1 MPPVAVLAM
10 VESGNS
16 PEAARKPLHPFF
28 APNRQPAPTAS
39 IEPPT
44 VPHQPDATE
53 DTLMSIDEPAEPK
66 AEDDTLEKTAGR
78 RSKRR
83 KVSPGLE
90 DDEEPKKPKTRKRA
104 KPNVGAGLLNHF
116 VRLGKAK
123 GDDTVQEEEDE
134 TIAQQDEELPAQQA
148 ELPQPDAI
156 GVEGH
161 AQVENTIPAPAHDVS
176 GIIRNLVDVNIRSS
190 PPPPAV
196 NVEPPKP
203 TKLLRFN
210 PKTGTI
216 GSPPKPKQP
225 EPTEETAPTTKKR
238 IQPSRVKKPECKI
251 VTIKY
256 SSESDDETRTR
267 VGEKIEVILKAPKQ
281 PQTVNQRNQKSAD
294 SKKPPASKP
303 ASSKSTHP
311 FFSGK
316 AKGTPAAPPDVE
328 PKNDKPSEPSQK
340 VFMSTPCSPKKPR
353 ATAFTGRM
361 PQFGFNKNNV
371 PLKFPGAKP
380 PAWPWKAMVHVRGEE
395 DVPMLQDI
403 ELPFPSRKS
412 KGQSVKVDQ
421 GESIVNL
428 AKNSIGVESVKQAL
442 RDFNTDDFIPPPPEL
457 RLPTKHFESGKRLQQ
472 RILPEL
478 RTFKPTKATGQLKA
492 PPQLARLYDS
502 VSSSLS
508 AFDQCQCETSN
519 WAQKYGPVNA
529 YEVLQP
535 GNEVFL
541 LRDWLHALK
550 VKSVETGSVDPDKP
564 KKGKAVGPGRKK
576 RRKKLDDF
584 IVYSDDEFVVDSD
597 SDDGIDCTP
606 SGFRGITRK
615 TVVKS
620 TDLSEKDA
628 SKIANT
634 LILSGPH
641 GCGKT
646 AAVYA
651 VAKELDFEVFE
662 INSSSRRSG
671 KDVLEKIGDM
681 TRNHLVQQHQ
691 SSVDKAGD
699 DEEDATA
706 EEVKSGK
713 QATMNAFFRPK
724 TTAAKSK
731 KPTKP
736 PPTSAPKETKKDSG
750 KAQRQSL
757 ILLEEVDILYEE
769 DKQFWATIVTLI
781 AQAKRP
787 FVMTCNDETLLPLHT
802 LNLHG
807 IFRLSPPPT
816 EFAVD
821 RLLLIAANE
830 GHALTRQAV
839 ASLYESRGHD
849 LRATMTDLQYWCQI
863 GVGDR
868 KGGFD
873 WYYPRWPRGCDR
885 DENGDVVRVVSQST
899 YLTGMNWLGRDTVL
913 GKATD
918 RRQVEEEILE
928 QAWDSWGLDM
938 GSWQDSVELESWA
951 EGMPSSGAGK
961 LEALEAFEDLADA
974 LSAADLCSSR
984 SFGTL
989 NEVRDF
995 NSNPIV
1001 FVLTVRS
1008 QEPLDATLPELPAKA
1023 RDDFILGLTPLDS
1036 PLLTLHDSLTTTL
1049 PTTIESLSRSVLR
1062 SRTSSLTQQP
1072 TPTDTLQPLT
1082 ESSALNLITKS
1093 FTDLSLSSPSQ
1104 PAIKRIDLAFAFD
1117 PIATSSDS
1125 SSATYLDPSV
1135 FDRTTSLIT
1144 LDVAPYVRSIVAYE
1158 SNLQKRRMKMSSLLS
1173 ISDGADA
1180 SGGTGTTNAGGATG
1194 TKRMRTTRA
1203 ALSALEGGERS
1214 VKRKERW
1221 FRAEL
1226 NPFLVE
1232 KTGGRGWTDLTLRY
1246 LEENAAAAAA
1256 AAAAG
1261 AGGGAG
1267 HQQDEEMKM
1276 AGDNISE
1283 ASEVSVPWEAQGR
1296 FQEQQAQRQQQVMSD
1311 LNAGPVP
1318 GQQIEVL
1325 LKQKPKRGRP
1335 RKNMAK
1341 VVEGDEAEA
1350 DLGQVQHQP
1359 AQGGLA
1365 GLVQGA
1371 GAGPVQG
1378 AEASAGDGRQ
1388 GVDALAGTA
1397 EAPPGEPVSR
1407 QQHQSD
1413 ADGDVSMTQ

>member
-1 MPPVAVLAM
+1 MTPVAVLAM
-10 VESGNS
+10 VENGN
-16 PEAARKPLHPFF
+16 PPRKPLHPFF
-28 APNRQPAPTAS
+28 MPNRQSAPTTS
-39 IEPPT
+39 TETPT
-44 VPHQPDATE
+44 VPDQPDVTE
-53 DTLMSIDEPAEPK
+53 DSYMSIDEPAEPK
-66 AEDDTLEKTAGR
+66 VEHDTLEKAAGR

-83 KVSPGLE
+83 KVSPELE
-90 DDEEPKKPKTRKRA
+90 DDQESKKPKTRKRT
-104 KPNVGAGLLNHF
+104 KPIVGPGIANHF
-116 VRLGKAK
+116 IRLGKTK
-123 GDDTVQEEEDE
+123 DDDAGQEERDITTTQQEEEP
-134 TIAQQDEELPAQQA
+134 QLQDA
-148 ELPQPDAI
+148 ELPQQDTI
-156 GVEGH
+156 GMEGH
-161 AQVENTIPAPAHDVS
+161 VQVENTIPAPAHDVG

-225 EPTEETAPTTKKR
+225 EPPEETPTTTKR
-238 IQPSRVKKPECKI
+238 RVQPSRARKPESKL

-256 SSESDDETRTR
+256 SSESDEETRTR
-267 VGEKIEVILKAPKQ
+267 VGEKIEAILKAPKQ
-281 PQTVNQRNQKSAD
+281 PQTANQGNKKSAET
-294 SKKPPASKP
+294 KKPPASKP
-303 ASSKSTHP
+303 ADSKSTHP

-316 AKGTPAAPPDVE
+316 AKGPSAAPPAAE

-353 ATAFTGRM
+353 APAFTGRM
-361 PQFGFNKNNV
+361 PQFGFNKNA

-380 PAWPWKAMVHVRGEE
+380 PAWPWKDMVHVRGAE
-395 DVPMLQDI
+395 DVSMLQDI
-403 ELPFPSRKS
+403 QLPFPSRKS

-428 AKNSIGVESVKQAL
+428 VGTSIGIGSVKQAL
-442 RDFNTDDFIPPPPEL
+442 RDFNTDDFIPAPPEL
-457 RLPTKHFESGKRLQQ
+457 RLPIKHFESGRKLQQ

-478 RTFKPTKATGQLKA
+478 KTFKTTTKASGQLKA

-519 WAQKYGPVNA
+519 WAQKYAPVNA

-535 GNEVFL
+535 GNEAFL

-550 VKSVETGSVDPDKP
+550 VQSVETGSNDSDKQ
-564 KKGKAVGPGRKK
+564 KKGKAVGPGRRK

-584 IVYSDDEFVVDSD
+584 IVYSDDEFALDSD
-597 SDDGIDCTP
+597 SDDGVDWAP

-620 TDLSEKDA
+620 IDLSEKDA

-691 SSVDKAGD
+691 SSSDKAGD
-699 DEEDATA
+699 DQEEDATA

-724 TTAAKSK
+724 TTAAKPK
-731 KPTKP
+731 QPIKP
-736 PPTSAPKETKKDSG
+736 PPTSAPKEAKKDGG

-769 DKQFWATIVTLI
+769 DKQFWSTIVTLI

-787 FVMTCNDETLLPLHT
+787 FVMTCNDETLVPLHT
-802 LNLHG
+802 LKLHG
-807 IFRLSPPPT
+807 IFRLRPPPT
-816 EFAVD
+816 ELAVD
-821 RLLLIAANE
+821 RLLLVAANE

-849 LRATMTDLQYWCQI
+849 LRAATTDLQYWCQI

-873 WYYPRWPRGCDR
+873 WYYPRWPRGCDL

-899 YLTGMNWLGRDTVL
+899 YLTGMNWLGRDTVVS
-913 GKATD
+913 KATD
-918 RRQVEEEILE
+918 GRQVEEDILE
-928 QAWDSWGLDM
+928 QAWNSWGLDM
-938 GSWQDSVELESWA
+938 GSWQDSVGLESWA

-961 LEALEAFEDLADA
+961 LEALEAFEELAEA

-989 NEVRDF
+989 NE
-995 NSNPIV
+995 
-1001 FVLTVRS
+1001 
-1008 QEPLDATLPELPAKA
+1008 EPLDATIPELPAKA
-1023 RDDFILGLTPLDS
+1023 RDDFVLGLTPLDS
-1036 PLLTLHDSLTTTL
+1036 PLLTLHDSLTTAL
-1049 PTTIESLSRSVLR
+1049 PSTIKSLSRSVLR
-1062 SRTSSLTQQP
+1062 SRTSSLTQQA
-1072 TPTDTLQPLT
+1072 TLTDTLEPLD
-1082 ESSALNLITKS
+1082 ESSALSLITKS
-1093 FTDLSLSSPSQ
+1093 FTTLSLSSPEQ

-1117 PIATSSDS
+1117 PIATSDS
-1125 SSATYLDPSV
+1125 SASTTSYLDPSV

-1158 SNLQKRRMKMSSLLS
+1158 SSLQRRRLKMSSLLS
-1173 ISDGADA
+1173 VSEGVGVGVGTNNVDG
-1180 SGGTGTTNAGGATG
+1180 GGTG

-1221 FRAEL
+1221 FRGEL

-1232 KTGGRGWTDLTLRY
+1232 KTGGRGWADFTLQY
-1246 LEENAAAAAA
+1246 LADNAVV
-1256 AAAAG
+1256 
-1261 AGGGAG
+1261 AG
-1267 HQQDEEMKM
+1267 HGHGQEEDMMMMKM
-1276 AGDNISE
+1276 AGTGAGESVSE
-1283 ASEVSVPWEAQGR
+1283 AGASEVSVPWER
-1296 FQEQQAQRQQQVMSD
+1296 ETQAQQQQQQQQQEVMSD
-1311 LNAGPVP
+1311 VNGAPVP
-1318 GQQIEVL
+1318 VQQLEVL
-1325 LKQKPKRGRP
+1325 VKAKPKPKPKRGRP

-1341 VVEGDEAEA
+1341 VVEVVDDSEA
-1350 DLGQVQHQP
+1350 DLVQYEHEP
-1359 AQGGLA
+1359 GEMA
-1365 GLVQGA
+1365 GV
-1371 GAGPVQG
+1371 VD
-1378 AEASAGDGRQ
+1378 GDGKQ
-1388 GVDALAGTA
+1388 EGVDELVHVGNAEVAGTGTGTG
-1397 EAPPGEPVSR
+1397 EAPLGEGSGEAAMS
-1407 QQHQSD
+1407 QKHQGQSD
-1413 ADGDVSMTQ
+1413 ADADGDISMTQ

>member
-1 MPPVAVLAM
+1 M
-10 VESGNS
+10 VENGN
-16 PEAARKPLHPFF
+16 PLEVARKPLHPFF
-28 APNRQPAPTAS
+28 MPNRQSAPTTP
-39 IEPPT
+39 IPD
-44 VPHQPDATE
+44 QPDATE
-53 DTLMSIDEPAEPK
+53 DSFMSIDEPAEPK
-66 AEDDTLEKTAGR
+66 VEHDTLEKAAGR

-83 KVSPGLE
+83 KVSPELE
-90 DDEEPKKPKTRKRA
+90 DDQESKKPKTRKRT
-104 KPNVGAGLLNHF
+104 KPNVGPGIANHF
-116 VRLGKAK
+116 IRLRKTK
-123 GDDTVQEEEDE
+123 DDDAGQEESDITTTQQEEEP
-134 TIAQQDEELPAQQA
+134 QLQDA
-148 ELPQPDAI
+148 ELPQQDTA
-156 GVEGH
+156 GMEGH
-161 AQVENTIPAPAHDVS
+161 VQAENTIPAPAHDVG

-225 EPTEETAPTTKKR
+225 EPPEETPATTKR
-238 IQPSRVKKPECKI
+238 RVQPSRVRKPESRL
-251 VTIKY
+251 VTVKY
-256 SSESDDETRTR
+256 SSESDEETRTR
-267 VGEKIEVILKAPKQ
+267 VGEKIEAILKAPKQ
-281 PQTVNQRNQKSAD
+281 PQTANQRNKKSAET
-294 SKKPPASKP
+294 KKPPASKP
-303 ASSKSTHP
+303 ADSKSTHP

-316 AKGTPAAPPDVE
+316 AQGPSAAPPAAE

-353 ATAFTGRM
+353 APAFTGRM
-361 PQFGFNKNNV
+361 LQFGFNKNV

-380 PAWPWKAMVHVRGEE
+380 PAWPWKDMVHVRGEE
-395 DVPMLQDI
+395 HDVSMLQDI
-403 ELPFPSRKS
+403 QLPFPCRKS

-428 AKNSIGVESVKQAL
+428 VGTSIGIGSVKQAL
-442 RDFNTDDFIPPPPEL
+442 RDFNTDDFIPAPPEL
-457 RLPTKHFESGKRLQQ
+457 RLPIKHFESGRKLQQ

-478 RTFKPTKATGQLKA
+478 KTFKATKASGQAKA

-519 WAQKYGPVNA
+519 WVQKYAPVNA

-535 GNEVFL
+535 GNEAFL

-550 VKSVETGSVDPDKP
+550 VQSVETGSNDSDKP

-584 IVYSDDEFVVDSD
+584 IVYSDDEFALDSDD
-597 SDDGIDCTP
+597 SDDGVDWAP

-615 TVVKS
+615 TVIKS
-620 TDLSEKDA
+620 SDLSEKDA

-691 SSVDKAGD
+691 SSSDKAGD
-699 DEEDATA
+699 DQEEDATA

-724 TTAAKSK
+724 TTAAKPK
-731 KPTKP
+731 QPIKP
-736 PPTSAPKETKKDSG
+736 PPTSASKEAKKDGG

-769 DKQFWATIVTLI
+769 DKQFWSTIVTLI

-787 FVMTCNDETLLPLHT
+787 FVMTCNDETLVPLHT
-802 LNLHG
+802 LKLHG
-807 IFRLSPPPT
+807 IFRLRPPPT
-816 EFAVD
+816 EPAVD
-821 RLLLIAANE
+821 RLLLVAANE

-849 LRATMTDLQYWCQI
+849 LRAATTDLQYWCQI

-873 WYYPRWPRGCDR
+873 WYYPRWPRGCDL

-899 YLTGMNWLGRDTVL
+899 YLTGMNWLGRDTVVS
-913 GKATD
+913 KAAD
-918 RRQVEEEILE
+918 GRQVEEDILE
-928 QAWDSWGLDM
+928 QAWNSWGLDM
-938 GSWQDSVELESWA
+938 GSWQDSVGLESWA

-961 LEALEAFEDLADA
+961 LEALEAFEELAEA

-989 NEVRDF
+989 NE
-995 NSNPIV
+995 
-1001 FVLTVRS
+1001 
-1008 QEPLDATLPELPAKA
+1008 EPLDATIPELPAKA
-1023 RDDFILGLTPLDS
+1023 RDDFVLGLTPLDS
-1036 PLLTLHDSLTTTL
+1036 PLLTLHDSLTTAL
-1049 PTTIESLSRSVLR
+1049 PSSIKSLSRSVLR
-1062 SRTSSLTQQP
+1062 SRTSSLTQQA
-1072 TPTDTLQPLT
+1072 TLTDTLQPLD
-1082 ESSALNLITKS
+1082 ESSALSLITKS
-1093 FTDLSLSSPSQ
+1093 FTTLSLSSPEQ

-1117 PIATSSDS
+1117 PIATSDS
-1125 SSATYLDPSV
+1125 STSTTSYLDPSV
-1135 FDRTTSLIT
+1135 LDRTTSLIT

-1158 SNLQKRRMKMSSLLS
+1158 SSLQRRRLKMSSLLS
-1173 ISDGADA
+1173 VSEGVGVGTNNVDG
-1180 SGGTGTTNAGGATG
+1180 GGTG

-1221 FRAEL
+1221 FRGEL

-1232 KTGGRGWTDLTLRY
+1232 KTGGRGWADLTLQY
-1246 LEENAAAAAA
+1246 LADNAVASGHGQEE
-1256 AAAAG
+1256 
-1261 AGGGAG
+1261 
-1267 HQQDEEMKM
+1267 DDMMMMMMKM
-1276 AGDNISE
+1276 AGTGAGAGKSVSQAG
-1283 ASEVSVPWEAQGR
+1283 ASEVSVPWERETLA
-1296 FQEQQAQRQQQVMSD
+1296 QEQQQQQQEEVMSD
-1311 LNAGPVP
+1311 VNGGPVP
-1318 GQQIEVL
+1318 VQQLEVL
-1325 LKQKPKRGRP
+1325 LKAKPKPKRGRP

-1341 VVEGDEAEA
+1341 VVEVVD
-1350 DLGQVQHQP
+1350 D
-1359 AQGGLA
+1359 
-1365 GLVQGA
+1365 
-1371 GAGPVQG
+1371 
-1378 AEASAGDGRQ
+1378 SGDGKQ
-1388 GVDALAGTA
+1388 EGVDELVHVGNAEVAGTGEGPLGEVSG
-1397 EAPPGEPVSR
+1397 EAAAMS
-1407 QQHQSD
+1407 QHRGQSDID